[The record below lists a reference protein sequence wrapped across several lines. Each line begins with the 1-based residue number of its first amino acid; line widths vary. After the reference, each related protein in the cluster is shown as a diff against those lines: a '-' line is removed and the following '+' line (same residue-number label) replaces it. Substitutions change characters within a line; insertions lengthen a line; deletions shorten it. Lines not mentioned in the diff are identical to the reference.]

1 MHVWKPQSCFGLA
14 SGEEEEEEE
23 ETLDS
28 F

>member
-1 MHVWKPQSCFGLA
+1 MWKPQSCFGLA
-14 SGEEEEEEE
+14 SQEEEEEEEE